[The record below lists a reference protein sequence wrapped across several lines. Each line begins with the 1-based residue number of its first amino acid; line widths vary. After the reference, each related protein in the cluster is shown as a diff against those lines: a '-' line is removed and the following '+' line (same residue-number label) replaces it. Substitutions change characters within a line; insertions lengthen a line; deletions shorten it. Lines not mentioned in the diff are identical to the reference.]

1 MQLRHVVWYELGF
14 CHMFNLDWSKGR
26 ASFAKLER
34 DNDWSRAFYAY
45 MQAVST
51 NRPAMCG
58 KNRWWCHSVGCW
70 ACRRV
75 RYKKATLKAL
85 PPSWHECRS
94 TSPKSS

>member
-51 NRPAMCG
+51 NCRAWGATSTCTHI
-58 KNRWWCHSVGCW
+58 HSCM
-70 ACRRV
+70 
-75 RYKKATLKAL
+75 
-85 PPSWHECRS
+85 
-94 TSPKSS
+94 

>member
-51 NRPAMCG
+51 NRRATCG
-58 KNRWWCHSVGCW
+58 KPDGGVTAWAAGHVGVC
-70 ACRRV
+70 ATRR
-75 RYKKATLKAL
+75 R
-85 PPSWHECRS
+85 H
-94 TSPKSS
+94 